1 MTPSSHSCL
10 LQTDDEHPCEQRAEQ
25 LNNQCRCISFNREAM
40 RAELWQQQD
49 DINLY
54 RMIVEERPHL
64 FAESAVFVTDS
75 CIKKQREIIV
85 AIENVIALPAYQQRV
100 LAYAPAA
107 AKFIPKAH
115 SVFFG
120 YDFHLST
127 EGPQL
132 IEINTNA
139 GGALLNAIMARTQK
153 VCSDLAV
160 EELLAHITLATSTHN
175 PEQAFIEMFD
185 EEWQAER
192 GQQPLGS
199 IAIVDENPESQ
210 YMLPE
215 FMLFKKL
222 FEQHNINTVIC
233 DPSELVFRDQA
244 LWYGNQ
250 RIDLVYN
257 RLTDFGLEATA
268 HKSLLEAYL
277 AKAVVVTPHPRA
289 HAFYADKRNLA
300 LLTNEAVL
308 LDIGVDAKT
317 RAILLT
323 GIAHTVSVD
332 SDDAETLWATRKH
345 LFFKPAKGYG
355 SKAAYRGDK
364 LTRRVF
370 GEILQNDYVAQT
382 LVQPSERQ
390 LEIENKIVGFK
401 LDLRHYV
408 YQGQTQLL
416 SARLYQGQTTN
427 FRTPGGGF
435 AQVMVIPCRDNK
447 NAAS

>member
-1 MTPSSHSCL
+1 MTLSSNSVL
-10 LQTDDEHPCEQRAEQ
+10 SQTATGHQCEQRAEQ
-25 LNNQCRCISFNREAM
+25 LNSQCRCVSLNREAM

-54 RMIVEERPHL
+54 QMIVEDRPHL
-64 FAESAVFVTDS
+64 FAESAVFVTDT
-75 CIKKQREIIV
+75 CIHRQRDIIAAV
-85 AIENVIALPAYQQRV
+85 ESVIALPAYQERV
-100 LAYAPAA
+100 LAYAPDA

-120 YDFHLST
+120 YDFHLSA

-139 GGALLNAIMARTQK
+139 GGALLNAIVARTQK
-153 VCSDLAV
+153 ACCDLAG
-160 EELLAHITLATSTHN
+160 EELPTHTTDVTITNN
-175 PEQAFIEMFD
+175 PEQAFIEMFL

-192 GQQPLGS
+192 GQQPLRS
-199 IAIVDENPESQ
+199 IAIVDENPQTQ

-215 FMLFKKL
+215 FLLFKKL
-222 FEQHNINTVIC
+222 FEQNNINAVIC
-233 DPSELVFRDQA
+233 DPSELVYHDQA
-244 LWYGNQ
+244 LWHGNQ

-277 AKAVVVTPHPRA
+277 AEAVVVTPHPRA
-289 HAFYADKRNLA
+289 HALYADKRNLT
-300 LLTNEAVL
+300 LLTDEAAL
-308 LDIGVDAKT
+308 IDIGVDAKT

-332 SDDAETLWATRKH
+332 PDDAETLWATRKH

-370 GEILQNDYVAQT
+370 GEILQSDYVAQT

-390 LEIENKIVGFK
+390 LEIENKIVDFK

-408 YQGQTQLL
+408 YKGQTQLI

-435 AQVMVIPCRDNK
+435 AQVIVVPCRDNEI
-447 NAAS
+447 S

>member
-1 MTPSSHSCL
+1 MTFSSNSVPS
-10 LQTDDEHPCEQRAEQ
+10 QTSADHKCEQRAEQ
-25 LNNQCRCISFNREAM
+25 LNSQCRCVSLNREAM
-40 RAELWQQQD
+40 RAELWHQQD

-64 FAESAVFVTDS
+64 FAESAVFVTDV
-75 CIKKQREIIV
+75 CIQKQREIIAAV
-85 AIENVIALPAYQQRV
+85 ENVVALPAYQERV
-100 LAYAPAA
+100 LAYAPDA

-120 YDFHLST
+120 YDFHLSA

-139 GGALLNAIMARTQK
+139 GGALLNAIVARSQK
-153 VCSDLAV
+153 FCCDLEGEDLPAHTSD
-160 EELLAHITLATSTHN
+160 ATMVNN
-175 PEQAFIEMFD
+175 PEQAFIEMFL

-192 GQQPLGS
+192 GQQPLRS
-199 IAIVDENPESQ
+199 IAIVDENPENQ

-215 FMLFKKL
+215 FLLFKKL
-222 FEQHNINTVIC
+222 FEQNNFNAVIC
-233 DPSELVFRDQA
+233 DPSELVYRDQA
-244 LWYGNQ
+244 LWHGNQ

-268 HKSLLEAYL
+268 HKFLLEAYL
-277 AKAVVVTPHPRA
+277 AEVVVVTPHPRA
-289 HAFYADKRNLA
+289 HALYADKRNLT
-300 LLTNEAVL
+300 LLTDEAAL
-308 LDIGVDAKT
+308 IEIGVDEKT
-317 RAILLT
+317 RALLLA
-323 GIAHTVSVD
+323 GIAYTVSVD
-332 SDDAETLWATRKH
+332 PDDDEILWAARKH

-370 GEILQNDYVAQT
+370 GEILQSDYVAQT

-390 LEIENKIVGFK
+390 LEVENKIVDFK

-408 YQGQTQLL
+408 YKGQTQLI

-435 AQVMVIPCRDNK
+435 AQVIVVPCRDNEIPR
-447 NAAS
+447 